1 MNFASL
7 NSVKEKAL
15 QSAGLLTFSV
25 ENVTAKAATTGQAGF
40 KAICDDDDKT
50 VVTFW
55 ESTADLVLDEIAEG
69 KFRVKPG
76 VTVAADGGLIPA
88 ESKGKGFWS

>member
-1 MNFASL
+1 MKFASL
-7 NSVKEKAL
+7 ISVKENAL

-25 ENVTAKAATTGQAGF
+25 ENVEAKPASTGQAGF
-40 KAICDDDDKT
+40 KAICDDGT
-50 VVTFW
+50 VITFW
-55 ESTADLVLDEIAEG
+55 ESTADNVLDEIADG

-76 VTVAADGGLIPA
+76 VQVAADGGLIPA